1 MTQYFVC
8 HHITYVHKRRWPIDK
23 SILTTTV
30 IREVKMTHL
39 LRRLEV
45 NRLTIAGSEEDVEE
59 LECSHVDDSEIR
71 AVMLENW

>member
-1 MTQYFVC
+1 
-8 HHITYVHKRRWPIDK
+8 
-23 SILTTTV
+23 
-30 IREVKMTHL
+30 MTHL

>member
-1 MTQYFVC
+1 
-8 HHITYVHKRRWPIDK
+8 
-23 SILTTTV
+23 
-30 IREVKMTHL
+30 MTHL

-71 AVMLENW
+71 AVMLENWWFLVKLNFLLPFDQQPHSTFTYKK